1 MIRRPPRST
10 LFPYTTLFRSETDRP
25 LPEELRAVR
34 RARSGECPGGR
45 TEDLSQFEVVRDP
58 LWNNIRLEPEALAII
73 DTPAFQRLR
82 YVRQLGHA
90 FLVYPGATHTRFEH
104 ALGTYH
110 LAFRATKE
118 LEVQLAALLHDIGH
132 YPFSHA
138 LEEAG
143 LPPHERLAARHLR
156 TGALAAAL
164 EHLEVSAERLLA
176 LIQGTSSSPLAGLV
190 SGSIDVDKLD
200 YLSRDAMMC
209 GVPYGV
215 IDVDRLLTSPPV
227 SAEGVALHPKG
238 LAALESLLFA
248 KYQMYR
254 NVYWHHAVR
263 SATAMFK
270 RLVRRAIAARRLKPE
285 DIAVA
290 TDDALIHELQ
300 QHDQTGLARA
310 LRERRLA
317 KRALDIP
324 ATDLPP
330 DTSDW
335 PSRDPD
341 LLERVEERLA
351 RELGLHADQLFL
363 DFPAKPDMLDVAVPV
378 VGRSGSAGE
387 HLGLARVATE
397 LHRSAQRLRVFVLEP
412 AQVPAHS
419 IIELVTWPRQEVA
432 ARLDGERALLSAVG
446 RVSAES

>member
-1 MIRRPPRST
+1 MEGSRGLRRPG
-10 LFPYTTLFRSETDRP
+10 EQADCP
-25 LPEELRAVR
+25 LPQELRAVR
-34 RARSGECPGGR
+34 RARSGECLGGR

-104 ALGTYH
+104 ALGAYH
-110 LAFRATKE
+110 LACRVTKE

-143 LPPHERLAARHLR
+143 LPHHEILAARHLR
-156 TGALAAAL
+156 TGVLATTL
-164 EHLEVSAERLLA
+164 ERLGVSAERLLQ
-176 LIQGTSSSPLAGLV
+176 LIQGTSSSPLAGLI

-200 YLSRDAMMC
+200 YLSRDATMC

-215 IDVDRLLTSPPV
+215 IDVDRLLTSLTV
-227 SAEGVALHPKG
+227 SAEGVALHAKG

-263 SATAMFK
+263 SATSMFK
-270 RLVRRAIAARRLKPE
+270 RLVRRTIAARRITAE
-285 DIAVA
+285 AVAIA
-290 TDDALIHELQ
+290 TDDGLIHELQ
-300 QHDQTGLARA
+300 QHDPTGLARA

-324 ATDLPP
+324 ATELPAE
-330 DTSDW
+330 TADW

-341 LLERVEERLA
+341 LLERVEDRLT
-351 RELGLHADQLFL
+351 RELGLRADQLFL
-363 DFPAKPDMLDVAVPV
+363 DFPSKPDMFDVSIPGAE
-378 VGRSGSAGE
+378 S
-387 HLGLARVATE
+387 LGLPRVAAE
-397 LHRSAQRLRVFVLEP
+397 LQRSAQRLRVFVLEP
-412 AQVPAHS
+412 AEIPARA
-419 IIELVTWPRQEVA
+419 IVELVTLPAAEVK
-432 ARLDGERALLSAVG
+432 ARLEGDKGLLSAAG
-446 RVSAES
+446 RGSAAS

>member
-1 MIRRPPRST
+1 M
-10 LFPYTTLFRSETDRP
+10 
-25 LPEELRAVR
+25 
-34 RARSGECPGGR
+34 
-45 TEDLSQFEVVRDP
+45 SQFEVVRDP

-104 ALGTYH
+104 ALGAYH
-110 LAFRATKE
+110 LACRVTKE

-143 LPPHERLAARHLR
+143 LPHHEILAARHLR
-156 TGALAAAL
+156 TGVLATTL
-164 EHLEVSAERLLA
+164 ERLGVSAERLLQ
-176 LIQGTSSSPLAGLV
+176 LIQGTSSSPLSGLI

-200 YLSRDAMMC
+200 YLSRDATMC

-215 IDVDRLLTSPPV
+215 IDVDRLLTSLTV
-227 SAEGVALHPKG
+227 SAEGVALHAKG

-263 SATAMFK
+263 SATSMFK
-270 RLVRRAIAARRLKPE
+270 RLVRRAIAARRMSPD

-290 TDDALIHELQ
+290 TDDALSHELQ
-300 QHDQTGLARA
+300 HTDQTGLARA

-324 ATDLPP
+324 ATELPAA
-330 DTSDW
+330 TFDW

-351 RELGLHADQLFL
+351 RELGLRADQLFL
-363 DFPAKPDMLDVAVPV
+363 DFPSKPDMFDVSLP
-378 VGRSGSAGE
+378 GLGS
-387 HLGLARVATE
+387 LGLPPVATE

-412 AQVPAHS
+412 AEIPARP
-419 IIELVTWPRQEVA
+419 IIELVTLPREEVA
-432 ARLDGERALLSAVG
+432 ARLATGGPLLAHRSPLLEKNSRPGGED
-446 RVSAES
+446 

>member
-1 MIRRPPRST
+1 MN
-10 LFPYTTLFRSETDRP
+10 
-25 LPEELRAVR
+25 
-34 RARSGECPGGR
+34 
-45 TEDLSQFEVVRDP
+45 QFEVVRDP
-58 LWNNIRLEPEALAII
+58 LWNNIRLEPEALDVI

-104 ALGTYH
+104 ALGAYH
-110 LAFRATKE
+110 LASRLTE
-118 LEVQLAALLHDIGH
+118 DRGVRLAALLHDIGH

-143 LPPHERLAARHLR
+143 LPHHEILAARHVR
-156 TGALAAAL
+156 TGPLAAAL
-164 EHLEVSAERLLA
+164 ERQGVSVDGVLA
-176 LIQGTSSSPLAGLV
+176 LIQGTSTAPLAPLV

-200 YLSRDAMMC
+200 YLSRDAKMC

-215 IDVDRLLTSPPV
+215 VDVDRLLTSLTI
-227 SAEGVALHPKG
+227 SNDGLALHPKG
-238 LAALESLLFA
+238 FAALESLLFA

-270 RLVRRAIAARRLKPE
+270 RLVRRAIAARRISPD

-290 TDDALIHELQ
+290 TDDGLSHELQ

-324 ATDLPP
+324 ATELPAE
-330 DTSDW
+330 TYDW

-351 RELGLHADQLFL
+351 RQLGLGMDQLFL
-363 DFPAKPDMLDVAVPV
+363 DFPSKPDMFDVSLP
-378 VGRSGSAGE
+378 GLGT
-387 HLGLARVATE
+387 LGLPRVAAE

-412 AQVPAHS
+412 VAIPAKQV
-419 IIELVTWPRQEVA
+419 IDLITLPREEVA
-432 ARLDGERALLSAVG
+432 ASLR
-446 RVSAES
+446 

>member
-1 MIRRPPRST
+1 M
-10 LFPYTTLFRSETDRP
+10 
-25 LPEELRAVR
+25 
-34 RARSGECPGGR
+34 
-45 TEDLSQFEVVRDP
+45 SQFEVVRDP
-58 LWNNIRLEPEALAII
+58 LWNNIRLEPEALAVI

-104 ALGTYH
+104 ALGAYH
-110 LAFRATKE
+110 LAGKVTHDRE
-118 LEVQLAALLHDIGH
+118 IRLAALLHDIGH

-143 LPPHERLAARHLR
+143 LPHHELLAGRHLKSS
-156 TGALAAAL
+156 ALAAAL
-164 EHLEVSAERLLA
+164 ERADISSDRLLQ
-176 LIQGTSSSPLAGLV
+176 LIQGKSTSPLATLI

-200 YLSRDAMMC
+200 YLSRDAKMC

-215 IDVDRLLTSPPV
+215 IDVDRLLTSLTI
-227 SAEGVALHPKG
+227 SADGVGLHPKG

-270 RLVRRAIAARRLKPE
+270 RLVRRAIAARRLSPE
-285 DIAVA
+285 AIAVA
-290 TDDALIHELQ
+290 TDDGLSHELQ

-324 ATDLPP
+324 ATELPAE
-330 DTSDW
+330 TYDW
-335 PSRDPD
+335 PSRDPE
-341 LLERVEERLA
+341 LLERIEERLA
-351 RELGLHADQLFL
+351 RKLRLGIDQVFL
-363 DFPAKPDMLDVAVPV
+363 DFPSKPDMFDVSLP
-378 VGRSGSAGE
+378 GLGS
-387 HLGLARVATE
+387 LGLPRVAAE

-412 AQVPAHS
+412 VEVPAKDV
-419 IIELVTWPRQEVA
+419 IELVTLPREEVA
-432 ARLDGERALLSAVG
+432 ARLL
-446 RVSAES
+446 